1 MTRTAQDMVQL
12 AWDVLQ
18 RHSRSQEY
26 YADTRINIATLYWP
40 LACEGAFPHALL
52 ITTDPPDI
60 VSPRH
65 ESFTRF
71 IDFVVRMGDEPG
83 FAADGLLA
91 EFAEDETSGTRTVG
105 RIDYYREGLWCEHL
119 ATLATEGE
127 SEGVL

>member
-1 MTRTAQDMVQL
+1 MTRTAQDIVQL

-26 YADTRINIATLYWP
+26 YADARINIATLSCP
-40 LACEGAFPHALL
+40 FGGKEPFPHALL
-52 ITTDPPDI
+52 ITTAPPDI
-60 VSPRH
+60 VSPCH
-65 ESFTRF
+65 ESFTRLVDF
-71 IDFVVRMGDEPG
+71 IVRMGDEPG

-119 ATLATEGE
+119 AMLAAEGD